1 MDDAAHTV
9 YEVRANNTATA
20 STNKI
25 HDDAVARQY
34 GFSGGLVPG
43 VDVYAYMTHPVVA
56 RFGRAFLERGRM
68 HARFRRPVYDGRL
81 VTVDT
86 TGADA
91 LALVVRDDTGE
102 ECATGN
108 ASSNHDG
115 PTPSLDQYPRA
126 ALPNPVPEATAEALR
141 SAAPL
146 GTVDTVFDAE
156 RAGEYLDAIR
166 ESDPRYRLERI
177 AHPGWLL
184 RRANRILA
192 RNVALGPW
200 IHVESEVL
208 HFGIVRDGSKVT
220 TLGHVT
226 DLFERGGHEF
236 VTLDV
241 LVVANDNEPV
251 LRVEHTAIY
260 RPRTVLAS

>member
-1 MDDAAHTV
+1 V
-9 YEVRANNTATA
+9 YRVRANNTATA

-25 HDDAVARQY
+25 HDDDVARQY

-56 RFGRAFLERGRM
+56 RFGRAFLERGTM
-68 HARFRRPVYDGRL
+68 HARFRRPVYDGRF
-81 VTVDT
+81 VTIDT
-86 TGADA
+86 TGTDE
-91 LALVVRDDTGE
+91 LSLVVRDDTGE
-102 ECATGN
+102 ECAAGR
-108 ASSNHDG
+108 AG
-115 PTPSLDQYPRA
+115 AEPSAPLPSVEKYPRA
-126 ALPNPVPEATAEALR
+126 ELPNPAPPATAEALR
-141 SAAPL
+141 ATEPL

-156 RAGEYLDAIR
+156 KAGEYLDAVR
-166 ESDPRYRLERI
+166 ETHPMYALEGI

-200 IHVESEVL
+200 IHVESTVE
-208 HFGIVRDGSKVT
+208 HFGLVRDGDKVS

-236 VTLDV
+236 VTLDI
-241 LVVANDNEPV
+241 LVVANDNTPV
-251 LRVEHTAIY
+251 MRVDHTAIY
-260 RPRTVLAS
+260 HPRAR